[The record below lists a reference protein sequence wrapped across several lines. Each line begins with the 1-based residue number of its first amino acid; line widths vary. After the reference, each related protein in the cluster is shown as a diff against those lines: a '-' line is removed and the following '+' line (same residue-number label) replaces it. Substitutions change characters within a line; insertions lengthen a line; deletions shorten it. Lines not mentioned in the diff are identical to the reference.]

1 MSPATAIRDIAA
13 SASRWLAVGGVG
25 TGSVFSSTDKIE
37 WVEMPFGFGECKAA
51 ICSAE
56 KFYIAVDGEGIYK
69 LDVDTWVLDYASAQT
84 FTNGVDANGI
94 PMFATDDGT
103 LLTGPTWTSKKISD
117 GVLHV
122 ACNSK
127 LVVASLD
134 GETLETFVGTTAQ
147 NLVSEG
153 TSTLDDLNVF
163 VLFADT
169 KGGLFG
175 AGKTNSGS
183 PLMFVR
189 KGTRWL
195 FVFSS
200 LPAPITHAVTNAV
213 ASGKQIY
220 TTNDY
225 VNYTPYHAVDKDIT
239 ALLYA

>member
-25 TGSVFSSTDKIE
+25 TGSVFSSTDKLE
-37 WVEMPFGFGECKAA
+37 WTEMPFGFGECKAT

-69 LDVDTWVLDYASAQT
+69 LDADTWVLDYASTQT

-94 PMFATDDGT
+94 PIFATDDGY
-103 LLTGPTWTSKKISD
+103 LLTGPLWASKKVSD

-127 LVVASLD
+127 LVVASLV

-153 TSTLDDLNVF
+153 TSTLDGLSVF
-163 VLFADT
+163 VLYADT
-169 KGGLFG
+169 KGGLLG
-175 AGKTNSGS
+175 AGKTNTGS

-189 KGTRWL
+189 NGTRWL

-200 LPAPITHAVTNAV
+200 LPEPITHVVTNAV

-220 TTNDY
+220 TTTDY
-225 VNYTPYHAVDKDIT
+225 INYTAYHAVDKDIT

>member
-25 TGSVFSSTDKIE
+25 TGSVFSSTDKLE
-37 WVEMPFGFGECKAA
+37 WTEMPFPFGECKAT
-51 ICSAE
+51 ICSAD

-94 PMFATDDGT
+94 PIFATADGY
-103 LLTGPTWTSKKISD
+103 LLTGPTWTSKKVSD
-117 GVLHV
+117 GELRV

-127 LVVASLD
+127 LVVASLV

-153 TSTLDDLNVF
+153 TSTLDGLSVF
-163 VLFADT
+163 ALYADT
-169 KGGLFG
+169 KGGMLG
-175 AGKTNSGS
+175 TCKMNEDS
-183 PLMFVR
+183 PVLYVR

-195 FVFSS
+195 FVFSN

-220 TTNDY
+220 TTTNY
-225 VNYTPYHAVDKDIT
+225 LNYTPYHAVDKDIT